1 MAQLIEFTHLAEVLR
16 DFADF
21 WHAEY
26 EKRLIAHDRIA
37 TRQLMESVRTR
48 VVVDGSTYS
57 VVVNLR
63 DYWKYV
69 ENDTKPHWPP
79 PDAILKWVEVKPTIP
94 RPYTL
99 NGREISAKSLAYL
112 VGRKIAR
119 EGTKGTHDLELSR
132 LEAYNR
138 FDKAIAEAL
147 GRDVTAYVHVLF
159 QNTN

>member
-1 MAQLIEFTHLAEVLR
+1 MAELLEYPNLTEVLQR
-16 DFADF
+16 F
-21 WHAEY
+21 AEY
-26 EKRLIAHDRIA
+26 FHADYENRLIAHDRIA
-37 TRQLMESVRTR
+37 SRQLLESVRTR
-48 VVVDGSTYS
+48 VVTENGTWS

-79 PDAILKWVEVKPTIP
+79 PSAILRWVEIKPTIP

-119 EGTKGTHDLELSR
+119 VGTKGTHDLELAR
-132 LEAYNR
+132 LQTFER
-138 FDKAIAEAL
+138 FKKEIAEAL
-147 GRDVTAYVHVLF
+147 GRDVVAYIHKLF
-159 QNTN
+159 QNN

>member
-1 MAQLIEFTHLAEVLR
+1 MAELLEYPNLTEVLQR
-16 DFADF
+16 F
-21 WHAEY
+21 AEY
-26 EKRLIAHDRIA
+26 FHADYENRLIAHDRVA
-37 TRQLMESVRTR
+37 SRELLESIRTR
-48 VVVDGSTYS
+48 VVTENGTWS

-79 PDAILKWVEVKPTIP
+79 PDAILRWVEIKPTIP

-119 EGTKGTHDLELSR
+119 VGTKGTHDLELAR
-132 LEAYNR
+132 LKTFER
-138 FDKAIAEAL
+138 FQSEIAEAL
-147 GRDVTAYVHVLF
+147 GRDVVAYIHKLF
-159 QNTN
+159 QNN

>member
-1 MAQLIEFTHLAEVLR
+1 MAELLEYPNLTEVLQR
-16 DFADF
+16 F
-21 WHAEY
+21 AEY
-26 EKRLIAHDRIA
+26 FHADYENRLIAHDRIA
-37 TRQLMESVRTR
+37 SRQLLESIRTR
-48 VVVDGSTYS
+48 VVTENGTWS

-79 PDAILKWVEVKPTIP
+79 PDAILRWVEIKPTIP

-119 EGTKGTHDLELSR
+119 VGTKGTHDLELAR
-132 LEAYNR
+132 LETFER
-138 FDKAIAEAL
+138 FKKEIAEAL
-147 GRDVTAYVHVLF
+147 GRDVFAYIHKLF
-159 QNTN
+159 QNN

>member
-1 MAQLIEFTHLAEVLR
+1 MAELLEYPNLTEVLQR
-16 DFADF
+16 F
-21 WHAEY
+21 AEY
-26 EKRLIAHDRIA
+26 FHADYENRLIAHDRIA
-37 TRQLMESVRTR
+37 SRELLESIRTR
-48 VVVDGSTYS
+48 VVTENGTWS

-79 PDAILKWVEVKPTIP
+79 PSAILRWVEIKPTIP

-119 EGTKGTHDLELSR
+119 VGTKGTHDLELAR
-132 LEAYNR
+132 LQTFER
-138 FDKAIAEAL
+138 FKKEIAEAL
-147 GRDVTAYVHVLF
+147 GRDVVAYIHKLF
-159 QNTN
+159 QNN